1 MNNNIIIHL
10 VLKKQI
16 CNLFYFLYECLNL
29 GAVPRMGRQSRCTHP
44 FWVFASFFVCV
55 CVCVCVVLQIYIV
68 FTRGPP
74 NKAVKKKAF
83 FGPVFCALF
92 KMQSLFLLKPLLSF
106 RSAHVTW
113 TAGLPCTGQLTR
125 YQSTNCSRTE
135 IQHLS
140 DLSKTTYFMKAILL
154 VKILSQQ
161 GLIY

>member
-1 MNNNIIIHL
+1 M
-10 VLKKQI
+10 
-16 CNLFYFLYECLNL
+16 
-29 GAVPRMGRQSRCTHP
+29 
-44 FWVFASFFVCV
+44 
-55 CVCVCVVLQIYIV
+55 CVVLQIHIV

-125 YQSTNCSRTE
+125 YQPTNCSRTE

-140 DLSKTTYFMKAILL
+140 DNFVKNNIFYEGHIACQNFILAGPHL
-154 VKILSQQ
+154 
-161 GLIY
+161 LIFSADRET